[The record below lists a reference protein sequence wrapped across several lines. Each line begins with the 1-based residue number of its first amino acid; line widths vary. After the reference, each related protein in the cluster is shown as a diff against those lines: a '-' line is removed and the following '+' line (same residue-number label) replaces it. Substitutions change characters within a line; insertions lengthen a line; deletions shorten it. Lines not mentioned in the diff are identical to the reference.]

1 MAPISFS
8 PTTLPPVAGDL
19 EILDPTRPGAGAG
32 AGAVEGG
39 GGGSFSDALGQA
51 LGGVEKL
58 QLDADRN
65 AEQVALGGGNL
76 HETALALEKA
86 DTAMR
91 VAMKVRNK
99 LVDAYQEIMRMSV

>member
-1 MAPISFS
+1 MAPI
-8 PTTLPPVAGDL
+8 TLPPVASAI
-19 EILDPTRPGAGAG
+19 EALDPGQLRRPTGPEGASGPG
-32 AGAVEGG
+32 E
-39 GGGSFSDALGQA
+39 SFGDALGKA
-51 LGGVEKL
+51 LASVDGL
-58 QLDADRN
+58 QQSADRS

>member
-1 MAPISFS
+1 MAPI
-8 PTTLPPVAGDL
+8 TLPPLAQPVDAVEPRGPSGA
-19 EILDPTRPGAGAG
+19 ERPGAAG
-32 AGAVEGG
+32 E
-39 GGGSFSDALGQA
+39 SFGDALGKA
-51 LGGVEKL
+51 LAGVETL
-58 QLDADRN
+58 QRDADRS

-99 LVDAYQEIMRMSV
+99 IVDAYQEIMRMSV

>member
-1 MAPISFS
+1 MTPVSFP
-8 PTTLPPVAGDL
+8 PTTLPPVARDL
-19 EILDPTRPGAGAG
+19 EVLDPTRPG

-51 LGGVEKL
+51 LGNVEKL

-86 DTAMR
+86 DTALR

>member
-1 MAPISFS
+1 MAPI
-8 PTTLPPVAGDL
+8 TLPPLTLPSVSRGVEALDQSQPSQPRPPAG
-19 EILDPTRPGAGAG
+19 E
-32 AGAVEGG
+32 
-39 GGGSFSDALGQA
+39 SFGEALGKALASVDALQQG
-51 LGGVEKL
+51 
-58 QLDADRN
+58 ADRN

-99 LVDAYQEIMRMSV
+99 LVEAYQEIMRMSV

>member
-1 MAPISFS
+1 MPPVSFS
-8 PTTLPPVAGDL
+8 PTTLPPVARDL
-19 EILDPTRPGAGAG
+19 EVLDPTRPGAGA
-32 AGAVEGG
+32 VEGRS
-39 GGGSFSDALGQA
+39 GGSFSDALGQA
-51 LGGVEKL
+51 LGSVEKL

-86 DTAMR
+86 DIAMR

-99 LVDAYQEIMRMSV
+99 VVDAYQEIMRMSV